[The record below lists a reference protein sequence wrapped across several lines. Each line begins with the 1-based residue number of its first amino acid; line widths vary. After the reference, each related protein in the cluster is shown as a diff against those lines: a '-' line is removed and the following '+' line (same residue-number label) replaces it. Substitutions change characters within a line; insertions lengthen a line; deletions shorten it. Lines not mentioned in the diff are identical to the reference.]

1 MAAQPPSF
9 ITEAPHAHH
18 ADYEAELAKQLA
30 ADYEQTMKDPRENCR
45 KLMDV
50 AGQLNEKMKALLEK
64 ERHEFVAAYRAH
76 TKKIQEDLARLR
88 ARVAEEQESLH
99 RDEKV
104 KRLSR
109 ERDDYRAQA
118 LALDAGNA
126 NLSASLE
133 ATRAKLE
140 VLEDDRNFVVRAL
153 RKAAAASRKLAPS
166 EKPANGRDG
175 NEGGLYALS
184 VEDGS
189 VESMDTSELLQNLQA
204 ATEDKEPLFL
214 PSIGNRSSGERSPR
228 VASTNPNGG
237 DEEVDEAAIVEA
249 LRNELKHLKKS
260 GRNEQKALEKA
271 TREVQALQ
279 KRRENNWLEA
289 LLVACVKD
297 AGDKV
302 LRRRAEAETRAAGSA
317 GASKSALMLAMQA
330 NAAAAGG
337 GGGSPGGD
345 NASESGADGLALDA
359 WGEAPLRL
367 ETLTA
372 ADRTS
377 ALRTFLADP
386 RVVTALNRKQADLAA
401 TARQENGDHSPGA
414 WGLTRRQKQLL
425 MGDTNEGVSPT
436 RSDDFPATPMDDPP
450 PVAVATLSSLPR
462 APPVMSSSASKQGKA
477 SSLASMPPKVSRL
490 GPLGGQR

>member
-30 ADYEQTMKDPRENCR
+30 ADYEKTMKDPRENCR

-153 RKAAAASRKLAPS
+153 RKAAAASRKLAAS
-166 EKPANGRDG
+166 EKPANGQDG

-204 ATEDKEPLFL
+204 ATEDKESLFL
-214 PSIGNRSSGERSPR
+214 PSIGNRSSRERSPR
-228 VASTNPNGG
+228 AASANPNGG
-237 DEEVDEAAIVEA
+237 GGEVDDEEVDEAAIVEA
-249 LRNELKHLKKS
+249 LRVELKHLKKA
-260 GRNEQKALEKA
+260 GRYEQKALEIA
-271 TREVQALQ
+271 TREVQGLQ

-289 LLVACVKD
+289 LLVASVKD

-302 LRRRAEAETRAAGSA
+302 LRRRADAETRAAGSA
-317 GASKSALMLAMQA
+317 RASKTAALLLAMQA
-330 NAAAAGG
+330 TAA

-345 NASESGADGLALDA
+345 NASQRSGAEGLALDA

-367 ETLTA
+367 ESLTA
-372 ADRTS
+372 ADRTR

-401 TARQENGDHSPGA
+401 SARQESGDQSPGA
-414 WGLTRRQKQLL
+414 WGLTRRQQQLL
-425 MGDTNEGVSPT
+425 MGDTNEGASPSP
-436 RSDDFPATPMDDPP
+436 RSDDYPATPMDGPP
-450 PVAVATLSSLPR
+450 PGHAATLSSLPR
-462 APPVMSSSASKQGKA
+462 APPVMGASRHGKA
-477 SSLASMPPKVSRL
+477 SSSLAPMPPKVSRL
-490 GPLGGQR
+490 GPL